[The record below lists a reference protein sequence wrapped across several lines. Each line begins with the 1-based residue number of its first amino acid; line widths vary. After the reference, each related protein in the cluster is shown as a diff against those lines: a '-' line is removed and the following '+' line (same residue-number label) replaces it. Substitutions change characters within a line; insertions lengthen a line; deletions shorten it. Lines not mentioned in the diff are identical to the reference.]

1 MVTSAGVEDAL
12 AASNLAS
19 AIIDWEE
26 YGKNHT
32 IMIANTRRAFER
44 FRDALIVNLNLD
56 EQLNTTKHNGIYSQV
71 AILKYIVYN
80 VSGENIEIW
89 EMDGYGNVM
98 IQRNGKLGE
107 VFTPDMV
114 KVEGTTIYSKVG
126 FWVEGLMEQ
135 QIYAQKEKSV
145 DIKRCDSE

>member
-26 YGKNHT
+26 YGRNHT
-32 IMIANTRRAFER
+32 IKIGNVRQAFEQ
-44 FRDALIVNLNLD
+44 FREALIMNLRLD
-56 EQLNTTKHNGIYSQV
+56 EQLNTTNHDFIYSQV
-71 AILKYIVYN
+71 SILEYIVYN
-80 VSGENIEIW
+80 VSGDKIDIW
-89 EMDGYGNVM
+89 EMDGNGSVVV
-98 IQRNGKLGE
+98 QRNGRLGE
-107 VFTPDMV
+107 VFTPDAV

-126 FWVEGLMEQ
+126 FWVEGLMNRE
-135 QIYAQKEKSV
+135 IYAQKEKSV